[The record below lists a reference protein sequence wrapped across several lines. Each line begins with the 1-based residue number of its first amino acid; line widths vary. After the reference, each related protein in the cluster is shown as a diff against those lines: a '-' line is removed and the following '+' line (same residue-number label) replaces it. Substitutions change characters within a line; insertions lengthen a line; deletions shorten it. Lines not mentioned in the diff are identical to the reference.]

1 MNWLIKLPVFFILI
15 FSSIFKLIYLEY
27 FELSLVEKGLSNWF
41 YSSIT
46 IHILII
52 IEFVLATSI
61 LLKSIHIKLISLSII
76 LLSVIYSSD
85 ALLSNSS
92 GMFSNYFVLPFYYKW
107 IVLFISSILA
117 FFSIWL
123 IKSEDEK
130 GPNKRIRSIIINLC
144 LTLVISIPLFVLNP
158 IFIDDF
164 QKNETSVEKSNLD
177 WSTIYQTCEEKNIIL
192 PPESEVFFTFFSTS
206 CYYCNKGA
214 VKLGVSKRGH
224 SNSPTI
230 VMVFP
235 GNKKDTEAFIER
247 NRCDF
252 PYIRI
257 SKDEFIKLAG
267 NEFPAFFKVKNK
279 KETNYYTGRTFNLR
293 ELDNLFQLD

>member
-1 MNWLIKLPVFFILI
+1 MNWLIKLSVFFILI
-15 FSSIFKLIYLEY
+15 FSSVFKLIYLEY

-46 IHILII
+46 VHILII

-61 LLKSIHIKLISLSII
+61 LLKSIHIKLISICII

-107 IVLFISSILA
+107 IVLIISSILA

-144 LTLVISIPLFVLNP
+144 LTLVISTPLFVLDP

-164 QKNETSVEKSNLD
+164 DKNETSVEKSKLD
-177 WSTIYQTCEEKNIIL
+177 WSAIYKACEEKNIIL
-192 PPESEVFFTFFSTS
+192 PPKSEVFFAFFSTS

-214 VKLGVSKRGH
+214 IKLGVSKRGH
-224 SNSPTI
+224 SNSPII

-235 GNKKDTEAFIER
+235 GNKEDTEAFVER
-247 NRCDF
+247 NQCNF
-252 PYIRI
+252 PYIRV
-257 SKDEFIKLAG
+257 SKDDFRSLAG
-267 NEFPAFFKVKNK
+267 NEYPAFFKVENK
-279 KETNYYTGRTFNLR
+279 KETHYLTGRTFNYR
-293 ELDNLFQLD
+293 ELDKLFQLN